1 MNLLLGMRRGDG
13 VDLLDDDLLEE
24 FLDLGVGLLML
35 GPGHQAAV
43 IEAMQQVIDRLP
55 AQADAEFLLQDA
67 AQVLAAEGADAILGG
82 GPGLEAVSEPRHI
95 RRGQAGPASG
105 VGPLLEGRQA
115 PLVVAAD
122 PGLNG
127 AVRASQSPGDRG
139 GRMALLGQHD
149 GLMTQP
155 DPFLRE
161 GFGQS
166 LKFFEAVMVLDKH
179 RSSSW
184 CDSDAQSILPNRHNP
199 WNRSARIFR
208 TWYKS
213 GESFTG
219 SAFCKAR
226 QRLLLGVFQRLLRR
240 LADTLLPHSG
250 SAHVDDEG
258 RWFGHRIFIMDGS
271 SGSMPDTD
279 ELQQHFGQPGNQ
291 LPGCGFPVAHL
302 MVLFHAGTGLLRE
315 ILASPLRTHDMS
327 R

>member
-13 VDLLDDDLLEE
+13 VDLLDNDLLEE

-35 GPGHQAAV
+35 GPGHQAAG

-95 RRGQAGPASG
+95 RRGQAGRASG

-127 AVRASQSPGDRG
+127 AVRASQGPGDRG

-166 LKFFEAVMVLDKH
+166 LKFFEDVMVLDKH

-208 TWYKS
+208 TWYYS
-213 GESFTG
+213 
-219 SAFCKAR
+219 
-226 QRLLLGVFQRLLRR
+226 LLS
-240 LADTLLPHSG
+240 DTLKAL
-250 SAHVDDEG
+250 
-258 RWFGHRIFIMDGS
+258 I
-271 SGSMPDTD
+271 
-279 ELQQHFGQPGNQ
+279 
-291 LPGCGFPVAHL
+291 
-302 MVLFHAGTGLLRE
+302 
-315 ILASPLRTHDMS
+315 
-327 R
+327 